1 MSRRDVLLWS
11 GEDAGQKK
19 RLVRVKERGK
29 DLRLIIIIFL
39 IIIGLVDFN
48 SILILDGSNNHTLIK
63 TSANENA
70 KGRKELFKESI
81 IHR

>member
-1 MSRRDVLLWS
+1 MSRRVVLLWS

-19 RLVRVKERGK
+19 RLGRVKERGK
-29 DLRLIIIIFL
+29 GLRLK
-39 IIIGLVDFN
+39 GLVDFN